1 MKKIITLMA
10 LMLSL
15 LMCSCTDDNYTFTDE
30 YYINLSEALI
40 EIDAGEG
47 ATSINLKAN
56 CPWTASADVSW
67 LKVTPVKGTGDAVL
81 NCEWTSNTEHQQR
94 TATITV
100 QYNDVK
106 KTIRVVQSFSIMPQG
121 KPQMVSCRGLVGNL
135 IKNEDNYI
143 EITFDQP
150 VTAESMYL
158 DMYTLCSGPEYSND
172 RKTIRYAFKPA
183 KLGVDVAC
191 TVGVK
196 NDNGVINSIALNI
209 PLYQKKYPVEGHLMY
224 ALLTEDKQSVWVT
237 TSGPNKLMQLSIDDG
252 HVMHDIDLSFAPRHI
267 CYNPFNKKI
276 YVLPENVNI
285 DYKNYLCVVDP
296 LRESIDQTITFD
308 PAPDAHPQHP
318 TIYPY
323 DLQFTND
330 GFGIVLLRARA
341 ATLHE
346 WRYIDAANNNQ
357 LTLSGY
363 RWDEKIFEH
372 LYRSYDGNKLWA
384 NTYPGLYTTIYSVS
398 RNEPTPKEYQI
409 HGKFRSDEYYAGG
422 SLTGMQFSPFSNK
435 VFISAAPWSEC
446 VVDLDTDT
454 YSPVTTVEA
463 RDSEAAWDCTSSS
476 RSLVYLITDQY
487 FFLLDMD
494 RGEPIF
500 FNYYSIGSLQ
510 PCNVYHLPANDQ
522 LMIAAYNGIYF
533 FDASV
538 LKKD

>member
-1 MKKIITLMA
+1 MKKIITITLMA

-15 LMCSCTDDNYTFTDE
+15 LMCSCTDEND
-30 YYINLSEALI
+30 ISLSEALI
-40 EIDAGEG
+40 EIDAGAG
-47 ATSINLKAN
+47 STSINIKAN

-67 LKVTPVKGTGDAVL
+67 LKVTPAKGTGDAVL
-81 NCEWTSNTEHQQR
+81 NCEWTSNPEPQQR

-100 QYNDVK
+100 QSGDII
-106 KTIRVVQSFSIMPQG
+106 KTVRVVQSFSA
-121 KPQMVSCRGLVGNL
+121 KPQMVSFRGVVGNL
-135 IKNEDNYI
+135 MKNEDSYI

-150 VTAESMYL
+150 VTVESMYL
-158 DMYTLCSGPEYSND
+158 DMYSLTSGPEYSND
-172 RKTIRYAFKPA
+172 RKTIHYAFRTA
-183 KLGVDVAC
+183 LLGADVAGA
-191 TVGVK
+191 VRVRNDIGVT
-196 NDNGVINSIALNI
+196 NSFNVNI
-209 PLYQKKYPVEGHLMY
+209 PLYQKKYPVEGGLQY
-224 ALLTEDKQSVWVT
+224 ALLSEDKQSVWVT
-237 TSGPNKLMQLSIDDG
+237 TLEPSRLMQLSLDDG
-252 HVMHDIDLSFAPRHI
+252 HVMRNIDLSFVPRHI
-267 CYNPFNKKI
+267 CFNPYNKKI
-276 YVLPENVNI
+276 YVLPENANY
-285 DYKNYLCVVDP
+285 DYGNYLCVVDP
-296 LRESIDQTITFD
+296 MSGRIEETITFD

-330 GFGIVLLRARA
+330 GFGIVLLRARL
-341 ATLHE
+341 TTGHE

-357 LTLSGY
+357 LSLSGY

-398 RNEPTPKEYQI
+398 RNEPIPKEYHI
-409 HGKFRSDEYYAGG
+409 HGKFNSDEYYAGG
-422 SLTGMQFSPFSNK
+422 RLMGMQFSPFSNK

-454 YSPVTTVEA
+454 YSKVIVLVEA

-476 RSLVYLITDQY
+476 RSLVYHITDEF

-500 FNYYSIGSLQ
+500 FSYYIGPSQ

-522 LMIAAYNGIYF
+522 LMLATWDGIYF
-533 FDASV
+533 YDASV